1 MRLRT
6 LMSNLRHIALCAF
19 LVSVTAF
26 TQDGGGIKAPSVTV
40 APIAPVSVVRGKA
53 ASFEL
58 DFRVGHGFH
67 INSNQPKDEYL
78 IPTSLKLEPPSD
90 IAIGKI
96 EYPQGQDIA
105 FAFSPNEK
113 INVYSGDV
121 AITGLVRTMS
131 SASYGTYRVH
141 GTLTY
146 QACDN
151 AACYPPKR
159 LPVQFDVKIVKAA
172 RASVHRNPGQSP
184 NVH

>member
-1 MRLRT
+1 MLTIRQ
-6 LMSNLRHIALCAF
+6 IAVAVL
-19 LVSVTAF
+19 LVSMTGLAQENSGLK
-26 TQDGGGIKAPSVTV
+26 TPSVTV
-40 APIAPVSVVRGKA
+40 APIPPVSVQRGKSA
-53 ASFEL
+53 NFEL
-58 DFRVGHGFH
+58 DFRVGRGFH

-78 IPTSLKLEPPSD
+78 IPTTLKLDPPSD

-96 EYPQGQDIA
+96 DYPQGQDVA
-105 FAFSPNEK
+105 FAFSPTEK

-121 AITGLVRTMS
+121 AITGMVRTMS
-131 SASYGTYRVH
+131 TAAYGTFRVH

-159 LPVQFDVKIVKAA
+159 LPVQFDVKVVRPANGIQ
-172 RASVHRNPGQSP
+172 HRNPGQSP

>member
-1 MRLRT
+1 MRTVLH
-6 LMSNLRHIALCAF
+6 LA
-19 LVSVTAF
+19 LVSLLLLATGLAQN
-26 TQDGGGIKAPSVTV
+26 TPGLKAPSVTV
-40 APIAPVSVVRGKA
+40 ASIAPVSVQRGKS

-58 DFRVGHGFH
+58 DFRVGRGFH

-78 IPTSLKLEPPSD
+78 IPTSLKLDPPSD
-90 IAIGKI
+90 VVISKV
-96 EYPQGQDIA
+96 EYPQGQDVA

-121 AITGLVRTMS
+121 AVTGMVRVMS
-131 SASYGTYRVH
+131 TASYGTYRVH

-159 LPVQFDVKIVKAA
+159 LPVEFDVKII
-172 RASVHRNPGQSP
+172 RPSSGTHRRNPGQSP
-184 NVH
+184 DVH